1 MVNRIERNKVIA
13 ANSAR
18 RRLQMYFNFELLAQF
33 QLEVHGGQPLPQNLA
48 ASAVARDAGW
58 RRARLASRRLRP
70 GRDDT
75 RSYGRGIAS
84 TAARADGR
92 HSHVAQP
99 ARGARATTAL
109 W

>member
-48 ASAVARDAGW
+48 ASAVARDAGR
-58 RRARLASRRLRP
+58 RRARLASRRFYP

-75 RSYGRGIAS
+75 VLRTRHRINSVSY
-84 TAARADGR
+84 THLRAHETR
-92 HSHVAQP
+92 HDLVC
-99 ARGARATTAL
+99 
-109 W
+109 